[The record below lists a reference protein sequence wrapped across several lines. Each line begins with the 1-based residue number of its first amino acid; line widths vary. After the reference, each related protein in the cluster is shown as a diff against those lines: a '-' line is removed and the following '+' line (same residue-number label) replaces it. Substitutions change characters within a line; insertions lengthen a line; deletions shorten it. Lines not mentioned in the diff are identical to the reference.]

1 MVGVLPQ
8 DHRADACGR
17 AGGKG
22 SKDILGSRVDSG
34 VGGGLSHKG
43 VQSGKVGLGALGCKK
58 RCPIA
63 ALQPGGLFGQ
73 KHGVLLIII
82 CETLVKP
89 VYHTGARACNT
100 RLNAV

>member
-8 DHRADACGR
+8 DHRADARGG

-34 VGGGLSHKG
+34 VGGLSHKG
-43 VQSGKVGLGALGCKK
+43 VQSSKVGLGALSCKK
-58 RCPIA
+58 RRPIA
-63 ALQPGGLFGQ
+63 VMQPGSLFGQ